1 MTIKEYVTDV
11 IGNLD
16 ETELRE
22 VADYLAFL
30 RFRTRARAVSRPDSS
45 SLASL
50 YGEFG
55 EEDRAMAEE
64 GLSDYQQSLLMEDTL

>member
-11 IGNLD
+11 IQRLD

-30 RFRTRARAVSRPDSS
+30 RFRSRAHAVPRLDDSA
-45 SLASL
+45 LAAL
-50 YGEFG
+50 YREFA
-55 EEDRAMAEE
+55 EEDRDLAEE
-64 GLSDYQQSLLMEDTL
+64 GITDYKQSLRMEDAL